1 MDTLRIGKFLK
12 ELRKEKGLTQEQLGE
27 KIGVTN
33 KTVSRWE
40 NGNYIPPVECLAML
54 SDIYGISINEIISGQ
69 KLTKDE
75 FVDVAEDNLKGAL
88 ELNEQLFKKSNKT
101 LTIMWV
107 VSTVLTILILF
118 LLPTKELNLGYS
130 LLLIFLVA
138 ALGFISN
145 TVNLIA
151 LVLNKERF
159 NNGKK

>member
-1 MDTLRIGKFLK
+1 MDTVKMGKFLK

-40 NGNYIPPVECLAML
+40 NGNYFPPAECLVML
-54 SDIYGISINEIISGQ
+54 SDIYGISINEILSGQ
-69 KLTKDE
+69 KLTADE
-75 FVDVAEDNLKGAL
+75 FADAAEDNLKGAI
-88 ELNEQLFKKSNKT
+88 ELNEQLFKKSDKT
-101 LTIMWV
+101 LTIIWV
-107 VSTVLTILILF
+107 VSTVLTMLIIF
-118 LLPTKELNLGYS
+118 LLPTKELNFGYS
-130 LLLIFLVA
+130 FLLIFLIA

-159 NNGKK
+159 NNGK

>member
-1 MDTLRIGKFLK
+1 MDTVRMGKFLK

-101 LTIMWV
+101 LTIMWII
-107 VSTVLTILILF
+107 STVLTILILF

>member
-1 MDTLRIGKFLK
+1 MDTVKMGKFLK

-40 NGNYIPPVECLAML
+40 NGNYIPPVECLSML
-54 SDIYGISINEIISGQ
+54 SDIYGISINEILSGQ
-69 KLTKDE
+69 KLTADE
-75 FVDVAEDNLKGAL
+75 FADAAEDNLKGAL
-88 ELNEQLFKKSNKT
+88 ELSEQLFKKSNKT

-107 VSTVLTILILF
+107 VSTVLTMLIIF
-118 LLPTKELNLGYS
+118 LLPTKGLNLGYS

-138 ALGFISN
+138 ALVFISN
-145 TVNLIA
+145 TVNFIA

-159 NNGKK
+159 NNSK